1 MRRADRRS
9 APDVPNPTVVLP
21 TPPDRSA
28 RPVVASAPETEVAA
42 LATAAGVPPLVARL
56 LWLRGLRDGAAAETF
71 LAPRLAQ
78 LEPPSALPDMD
89 AAAARIAAAVEAG
102 EKVAVCG
109 DYDVDGM
116 TGTALLVRF
125 LRLVGADVVYAIPD
139 RVADGYGLS
148 VGTVERLAAE
158 GVSLAVTVDN
168 GVTAFDALER
178 AVVLGVDVV
187 VTDHHLPG
195 ERLPPAVAVVD
206 PQRKDVP
213 GGGASLCGCGLAFKL
228 AWGVTEAMGR
238 ARRDERLRAFL
249 VDAVGLVAL
258 ATVADVVPLV
268 GENRVLVAAG
278 LTALEKSRHP
288 GVRALLDVAG
298 LVGTRLSSDDV
309 VWKLAPRLNAA
320 GRMNTPSHA
329 IDLFTTEDPAEASA
343 LVGELEAANTERRRI
358 EKGVTAEAMAQ
369 AAPTLSAR
377 RSVVVA
383 GDGWHRGVIGIVAAR
398 LVDAH
403 ARPSVVIGLDAD
415 GGRGSCRTTGGVH
428 LVEALSKCG
437 RHLRRFGGHA
447 AAAGLEVA
455 REAVPAF
462 AEAFDEAVR
471 AQTGGAPTTTPY
483 VVDAEASPGDFS
495 LAVVE
500 QVRRLAP
507 FGAGNPEPRFLVR
520 GAQVAGRA
528 RLMGSGNE
536 HLSFAVRTPTGAIRV
551 VAFRQGTSLAHVPPG
566 ATVDLVV
573 TPSIN
578 TWNGVATPEL
588 MASAVLPPEG
598 PAPAPPA

>member
-1 MRRADRRS
+1 M
-9 APDVPNPTVVLP
+9 VLP
-21 TPPDRSA
+21 TPPAVRP
-28 RPVVASAPETEVAA
+28 RPVVAQAPEAEVAA
-42 LATAAGVPPLVARL
+42 LAAAAGVPTLVARL
-56 LWLRGLRDGAAAETF
+56 LWLRGLRDGASAAAF
-71 LAPRLAQ
+71 LAPKLAQ
-78 LEPPSALPDMD
+78 LEPPGVLPDMD

-125 LRLVGADVVYAIPD
+125 LRLVGGDVVYAIPD

-148 VGTVERLAAE
+148 VATVERLAGE
-158 GVSLAVTVDN
+158 GVSLAITVDN
-168 GVTAFDALER
+168 GVTAFDALAR
-178 AVVLGVDVV
+178 AAALGMDVV

-195 ERLPPAVAVVD
+195 DRLPPAVAVVD
-206 PQRKDVP
+206 PQRRDAA
-213 GGGASLCGCGLAFKL
+213 GGRGASLCGCGLAFKL

-298 LVGTRLSSDDV
+298 LAGTRLSSDDV

-329 IDLFTTEDPAEASA
+329 IDLFTTDDPEQARV

-358 EKGVTAEAMAQ
+358 EKGVTAEAMA
-369 AAPTLSAR
+369 AAEPGLASR

-403 ARPSVVIGLDAD
+403 GRPSVVIGLDAD
-415 GGRGSCRTTGGVH
+415 GGRGSCRTAGGVH
-428 LVEALSKCG
+428 LVEALSRCG

-471 AQTGGAPTTTPY
+471 AQAGDADVTPAP
-483 VVDAEASPGDFS
+483 VLDAEASAGDFT

-507 FGAGNPEPRFLVR
+507 FGAGNPEPRFLLR

-528 RLMGSGNE
+528 RLMGSGSE
-536 HLSFAVRTPTGAIRV
+536 HLSFAVKTPTGAIRV
-551 VAFRQGTSLAHVPPG
+551 VAFRQGASIAHVPQG

-573 TPSIN
+573 TPSVN
-578 TWNGVATPEL
+578 AWNGVATPEL
-588 MASAVLPPEG
+588 VASSVTPS
-598 PAPAPPA
+598 PA